1 MPYTAGEYRGYTM
14 PNMTGN
20 SSLVATGSDGVDP
33 EQTLANMTKADYANY
48 LENYQPRELEL
59 IEKAKNDT
67 GLIDD
72 AKADRDMS
80 AGLLS
85 GIESRNRS
93 RYGVAL
99 TPAQMQQQQASLQR
113 GTTLA
118 GVGGVNN
125 ARVAQKDSNR
135 ALMADLIN
143 IGQGVNRAS
152 LQGLSTAAQNQSNR
166 NQAYEN
172 AKSAYKAQTTT
183 MIGSLGAAGIALAFG
198 L

>member
-1 MPYTAGEYRGYTM
+1 M
-14 PNMTGN
+14 PNRTGN
-20 SSLVATGSDGVDP
+20 SSLVAYGSDGVDP
-33 EQTLANMTKADYANY
+33 EKTLANMTRADYNNY

-59 IEKAKNDT
+59 IERAKNDT

-99 TPAQMQQQQASLQR
+99 TPAQIQQQQASLQR

-125 ARVAQKDSNR
+125 ARIAQKDNNR

-152 LQGLSTAAQNQSNR
+152 LNGLSTAAQNQSTR
-166 NQAYEN
+166 NQAYDN
-172 AKSAYKAQTTT
+172 AKSAYKAQTTS
-183 MIGSLGAAGIALAFG
+183 MLGSLGAAGIAFAFG